1 MPPFTVVCN
10 CRLSQAHIKLLR
22 IHPNNLELTIRQ
34 IFDSL
39 INMSWIDSF
48 MPDYLRIS
56 LRARVEPTVKH
67 ITKNLNN
74 GRLTAVDEN
83 SGELVVSELARQ
95 SIVSEYHYLDIPI
108 GELIA
113 TQAAQNPGFDFY
125 SMNLDDVLL
134 FGESKYIA
142 ATTAHNSALKQIVDF
157 RNNKKDDKDLIT
169 VNPFIPQ
176 DRKVAFQNYC
186 NGQKGYIAAFASKN
200 ESNDELINKLERNKY
215 FKQLVDCTELICVA
229 IDV

>member
-1 MPPFTVVCN
+1 
-10 CRLSQAHIKLLR
+10 
-22 IHPNNLELTIRQ
+22 
-34 IFDSL
+34 
-39 INMSWIDSF
+39 

-113 TQAAQNPGFDFY
+113 TQAAQNPGLT
-125 SMNLDDVLL
+125 SIL
-134 FGESKYIA
+134 
-142 ATTAHNSALKQIVDF
+142 
-157 RNNKKDDKDLIT
+157 
-169 VNPFIPQ
+169 
-176 DRKVAFQNYC
+176 
-186 NGQKGYIAAFASKN
+186 
-200 ESNDELINKLERNKY
+200 
-215 FKQLVDCTELICVA
+215 
-229 IDV
+229 

>member
-22 IHPNNLELTIRQ
+22 IHPNNLQLTIRQ

-134 FGESKYIA
+134 FGESK
-142 ATTAHNSALKQIVDF
+142 
-157 RNNKKDDKDLIT
+157 
-169 VNPFIPQ
+169 
-176 DRKVAFQNYC
+176 
-186 NGQKGYIAAFASKN
+186 
-200 ESNDELINKLERNKY
+200 
-215 FKQLVDCTELICVA
+215 
-229 IDV
+229 

>member
-1 MPPFTVVCN
+1 MN
-10 CRLSQAHIKLLR
+10 YQ
-22 IHPNNLELTIRQ
+22 LE
-34 IFDSL
+34 
-39 INMSWIDSF
+39 
-48 MPDYLRIS
+48 
-56 LRARVEPTVKH
+56 
-67 ITKNLNN
+67 
-74 GRLTAVDEN
+74 
-83 SGELVVSELARQ
+83 
-95 SIVSEYHYLDIPI
+95 
-108 GELIA
+108 
-113 TQAAQNPGFDFY
+113 
-125 SMNLDDVLL
+125 
-134 FGESKYIA
+134 
-142 ATTAHNSALKQIVDF
+142 LKQIVDF